1 MTTVREGLGEAGED
15 MQTQTDSP
23 ISWLLL
29 LNNNPPPPRNQA
41 GSWMSAVGVGTMINA
56 IN

>member
-1 MTTVREGLGEAGED
+1 

-29 LNNNPPPPRNQA
+29 LNNTRRPPNPRNQT